1 MTGNEKRYRIGATR
15 ASYRSGRAGD
25 FELLSDLRIR
35 PDLSRGD
42 VPEAVPDFAL
52 KRGAHGSYG
61 QCEDALAMSLR
72 RRLYG
77 GLDGGNEATSFVR
90 HLREVVIWTVRSKA
104 IQEILYAFSKLK
116 EAHPRRRETD
126 YTESQVSEK
135 VMISNAHSGLARYT
149 SGSAGGTGSRNEQQE
164 ILFHHPAR

>member
-15 ASYRSGRAGD
+15 ASYRSGRTGN

-42 VPEAVPDFAL
+42 VTEAVPDFAL
-52 KRGAHGSYG
+52 KLGADGSYG
-61 QCEDALAMSLR
+61 QGEDALAISLR

-77 GLDGGNEATSFVR
+77 GLDTGNEATSFVR
-90 HLREVVIWTVRSKA
+90 HLREVVIWTVSSKA
-104 IQEILYAFSKLK
+104 IEEVLYAFSKLK
-116 EAHPRRRETD
+116 EAHPRLRARD

-135 VMISNAHSGLARYT
+135 VMVSNAHSGLVRYT
-149 SGSAGGTGSRNEQQE
+149 SGSAGGNREPKRATGNPFS
-164 ILFHHPAR
+164 PPC